1 MDVKL
6 LGNRIKSAREAR
18 DLSVDEVASAI
29 GVNKSTIS
37 RYERGEIERPKLPVI
52 NSLANVL
59 CVNPSWLIGKDENK
73 TFTPNGMDLA
83 LFQPCSLFSALK
95 GIRESF
101 GYSANDVAFKI
112 GISEDDYVAIEDGR
126 DTSCL
131 ILSRLAVLFCCST
144 DHILSFDGVMSECNP
159 TPQAILSVFPR
170 DSASDYHVLSVEEA
184 ELIRMYRDLDSTG
197 QATANVLLKG
207 LLDIHPGEKAGSSSK
222 NA

>member
-6 LGNRIKSAREAR
+6 LGNRIKSARESR
-18 DLSVDEVASAI
+18 ELSVDEVANAI

-52 NSLANVL
+52 NALANAL

-73 TFTPNGMDLA
+73 TFTPKGMDLA

-101 GYSANDVAFKI
+101 GYTANDVAFKI
-112 GISEDDYVAIEDGR
+112 GISEADYTAIENGR

-131 ILSRLAVLFCCST
+131 VLSRLAVLFCCST
-144 DHILSFDGVMSECNP
+144 DHILSFDGVMVEDNP
-159 TPQAILSVFPR
+159 TPQAMLSVLPH
-170 DSASDYHVLSVEEA
+170 DAASEYHVLSTKEA
-184 ELIRMYRDLDSTG
+184 ELIRMYRNLDSTG

-207 LLDIHPGEKAGSSSK
+207 LFDIHPGEKADSAPK
-222 NA
+222 EA